1 MHETGDPPGSR
12 RLGGCNWDNAHLA
25 RCRSAGIAIGATP
38 FAPGAPL
45 AEMVALPRDRKPF
58 PIALPRA
65 WPAAGEAGTGALT

>member
-1 MHETGDPPGSR
+1 MPLQALAVWGATI
-12 RLGGCNWDNAHLA
+12 LAAYWDNAHLA

-58 PIALPRA
+58 PIASPRA